1 MAKIRW
7 EDSADWDSSQSQ
19 TGVNHEPGQYL
30 DSNPS
35 KIQQGYQHKPLKRG
49 LVGWWPLHTTSGVAN
64 DLSGN
69 SNNGTHNG
77 TTRGV
82 AGIGGLQATSFDGS
96 NDEVIVSDS
105 DFTWPDR
112 FTVSLWLR
120 PSSDS
125 QNKARIYDK
134 AKGAQNEGHQLKV
147 SNGEYTFQYNG
158 SRSIS
163 TGVSPEKSW
172 THIVFRQDG
181 STAQAFINGEKKSDV
196 SISGTIVNVGRNLHI
211 MNDSFG
217 GGNYTAG
224 ALNNF
229 RVYRRSL
236 SDSEVQ
242 TLYEW
247 GSETGLTDSRLH
259 EGTGFG
265 AVSRYRL
272 NGTSSDFWS
281 ANDGSSSGITFV
293 NDSIRGQ
300 AASFDGGT
308 GDGIKVSHNPSLDF
322 NPDGTV
328 SAWFK
333 TTDTSSN
340 PSHRN
345 RILVK
350 RRDGISP
357 RRGWALSAG
366 FSGGIGA
373 LFEDSSGRQLRLDN
387 GGSGYG
393 FYAGGNWHHVALVK
407 NGNTGIL
414 YANGEVVTR
423 NTNSS
428 IGDVTN
434 SRDLY
439 IGRTDPSDGNH
450 PDAFY
455 GQIDDVRIF
464 DQPLSKEKVQELY
477 RWGTKGVDM
486 TEKTVM
492 Q

>member
-1 MAKIRW
+1 MPKIRW
-7 EDSADWDSSQSQ
+7 EDSADWDSSRSES
-19 TGVNHEPGQYL
+19 GLNHEPGQYL
-30 DSNPS
+30 DSNPG
-35 KIQQGYQHKPLKRG
+35 KVQQGYQHKPLKRG
-49 LVGWWPLHTTSGVAN
+49 LVGWWPLHTESGVAN

-69 SNNGTHNG
+69 GNDGTHNG

-82 AGIGGLQATSFDGS
+82 AGKGGLQATSFDGS
-96 NDEVIVSDS
+96 NDEVLVSNS
-105 DFTWPDR
+105 DFSWPDR

-147 SNGEYTFQYNG
+147 SSGEYTFQYNG

-163 TGVSPEKSW
+163 TGVSPQKSW

-196 SISGTIVNVGRNLHI
+196 SISGTTINVSRNLHI

-247 GSETGLTDSRLH
+247 GSETGLTDKRLH
-259 EGTGFG
+259 QGTGFE

-272 NGTSSDFWS
+272 DEDPTDFWS
-281 ANDGSSSGITFV
+281 NNGGSASGISFV
-293 NDSIRGQ
+293 EDSVRGQ

-308 GDGIKVSHNPSLDF
+308 GDAVQVPDNNALDF
-322 NPDGTV
+322 GSSGTV

-333 TTDTSSN
+333 TTDTSSIQT
-340 PSHRN
+340 HRN
-345 RILVK
+345 RMVIK
-350 RRDGISP
+350 RRDGVNP
-357 RRGWALSAG
+357 RRGWFISAG
-366 FSGGIGA
+366 YGGGIGA
-373 LFEDSSGRQLRLDN
+373 IFEDSSDTQLRLDN
-387 GGSGYG
+387 GRSGHG
-393 FYAGGNWHHVALVK
+393 FYAGGNWHHVVLVK
-407 NGNTGIL
+407 NRNTGTL
-414 YANGEVVTR
+414 YANGEVVEK

-434 SRDLY
+434 SRDMY
-439 IGRTDPSDGNH
+439 IGQTDPSDGNH
-450 PDAFY
+450 PDAFH

-464 DQPLSKEKVQELY
+464 NEALSAKKVRELY
-477 RWGTKGVDM
+477 RWGTKGINM